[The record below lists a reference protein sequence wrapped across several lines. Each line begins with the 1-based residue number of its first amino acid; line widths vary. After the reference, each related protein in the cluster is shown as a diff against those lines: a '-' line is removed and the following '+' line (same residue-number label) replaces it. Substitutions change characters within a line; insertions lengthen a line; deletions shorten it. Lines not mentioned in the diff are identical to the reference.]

1 MATNNQDDAAQI
13 EKLKDSENFLI
24 WKFQVTILFKSLGLY
39 EIVEGTSTLG
49 ENFTELMRTEWNR
62 KDARAQKIIITS
74 IERQPLIHILVCKTS
89 HEMFKKICA
98 MYERDTQQ
106 QKCTLLQEF
115 FNFAYQKGTDIAT
128 HVSKLENLAYRL
140 KILSTDID
148 DSMLM
153 SKILATLPEK
163 FKHFACA

>member
-74 IERQPLIHILVCKTS
+74 IERQPLTHILVCKTS
-89 HEMFKKICA
+89 HEMFKKNLCHV
-98 MYERDTQQ
+98 R
-106 QKCTLLQEF
+106 
-115 FNFAYQKGTDIAT
+115 KGHTAAKMHSIT
-128 HVSKLENLAYRL
+128 R
-140 KILSTDID
+140 I
-148 DSMLM
+148 
-153 SKILATLPEK
+153 
-163 FKHFACA
+163 F